1 MKINQ
6 KKVFLHLKTF
16 FKFLII
22 TMILIAVIIYI
33 ESLSWAV
40 FWIIRIVYPFV
51 IGAAIAFVINI
62 PMTYIETKL
71 LPENF
76 KSKRTVALLLSV
88 AIVLGLI
95 ILIAVLIIP
104 KFVDSV
110 FELKNK
116 VPEFY
121 RYLAF
126 KMDEHE
132 WLAPISEKIRENY
145 TSRDFTLGF
154 EQIINF
160 FKRWKPKYCAYGL

>member
-1 MKINQ
+1 
-6 KKVFLHLKTF
+6 
-16 FKFLII
+16 
-22 TMILIAVIIYI
+22 MILIAVIIYI

-51 IGAAIAFVINI
+51 IGSYVPFVINI
-62 PMTYIETKL
+62 LMTYIETKL

-104 KFVDSV
+104 KFVDLV

-116 VPEFY
+116 VP
-121 RYLAF
+121 
-126 KMDEHE
+126 
-132 WLAPISEKIRENY
+132 S
-145 TSRDFTLGF
+145 FTG
-154 EQIINF
+154 I
-160 FKRWKPKYCAYGL
+160 